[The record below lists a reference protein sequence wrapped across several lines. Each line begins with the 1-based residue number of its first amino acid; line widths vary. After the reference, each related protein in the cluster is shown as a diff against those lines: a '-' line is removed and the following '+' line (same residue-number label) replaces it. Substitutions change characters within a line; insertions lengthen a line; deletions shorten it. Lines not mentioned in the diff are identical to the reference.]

1 MRALLILTA
10 LSLMISSCKK
20 EDEQVGDIPVITFE
34 TISPGTVKAYSDSV
48 IIRIGYEDGNGDLGE
63 NNTTQ
68 ANAFITDVRSG
79 LVYQFRIRQLA
90 PDDANIH
97 IRGSLNIVLPQVGF
111 MGNGSNESATFKVK
125 VEDRAGNMSNE
136 ITTSAITVTP

>member
-1 MRALLILTA
+1 MRTLLILTA
-10 LSLMISSCKK
+10 LSLVISSCKK
-20 EDEQVGDIPVITFE
+20 DDEKVGETPVITFE
-34 TISPGTVKAYSDSV
+34 SISPGTAKAYSDSV

-63 NNTTQ
+63 NNTTE
-68 ANAFITDVRSG
+68 ANAFITDSRSG

-111 MGNGSNESATFKVK
+111 IGSGSSESATFKVK
-125 VEDRAGNMSNE
+125 VEDRAGNVSNE
-136 ITTSAITVTP
+136 ITTTAITVSP